1 MKFRK
6 GTDRRYSPEV
16 FHHIYEF
23 FNNIKKAVSS
33 GGTVTV
39 NFKGEDGKVRATELD
54 VTKEDQFDYVK
65 DEFCNTLQKLGI
77 QFSKDELNYTLRLK
91 YGSSDHTALMQMFE
105 SNGVDNITPFLDWIR
120 GCYNPVTKSLNI
132 TPNGTLNGRPIDTAI
147 GSFGFIG
154 MLANA
159 KYKYTHDH
167 DQLSVLAT
175 KGNRYYVISE
185 NSLIT
190 DVTDDINAS
199 INGDKGPLN
208 ELKSFSYNYM
218 EQGSRK
224 LGSIVIKQVEGGN
237 KLKVVTVAGFKTDQ
251 KGDNGQDYAEISPA
265 EDYITKCQIIM
276 QEGGLIFPTM
286 SDKKTWTYL
295 TGITLP
301 GLSHINAFTDLGNG
315 KYSLSQDRQ
324 VLEQLL
330 EYALCEKKAIE
341 ECIKSVRGYTDE
353 KGVKHQPLD
362 ESQKVMN
369 YHKCADED
377 KYDGHTIMQGGRFGV
392 LTGIYDEDGNWVSFN
407 RLHEEGSKKY
417 KDEVANW
424 KTAQEYF
431 FGVPDPEKPGMYYIK
446 TKKGDSGWNSGK
458 RVNEQELKEHQ
469 FKLLTRSLNK

>member
-1 MKFRK
+1 
-6 GTDRRYSPEV
+6 
-16 FHHIYEF
+16 
-23 FNNIKKAVSS
+23 
-33 GGTVTV
+33 
-39 NFKGEDGKVRATELD
+39 
-54 VTKEDQFDYVK
+54 
-65 DEFCNTLQKLGI
+65 
-77 QFSKDELNYTLRLK
+77 
-91 YGSSDHTALMQMFE
+91 MFE

-132 TPNGTLNGRPIDTAI
+132 TPNGTLNGRPIDTAV
-147 GSFGFIG
+147 GSFGFVG

-199 INGDKGPLN
+199 INGDNGPLN

-224 LGSIVIKQVEGGN
+224 LGSIVIKQVEDGN
-237 KLKVVTVAGFKTDQ
+237 KLKVVTVAGFRTDQ
-251 KGDNGQDYAEISPA
+251 KGDMGQDYAEISPA

-353 KGVKHQPLD
+353 RGVKHQPLD

-377 KYDGHTIMQGGRFGV
+377 KYDGHTIIQGGRFGV
-392 LTGIYDEDGNWVSFN
+392 LTGIYDENGNWVSFN

-469 FKLLTRSLNK
+469 FKLLTRSLNKQVENELKYAEDLGLIEKVSNDEKIPVVLRYKNKLLDN